1 MNTSPEFKKC
11 LEHNKI
17 KKFSS
22 GRKLMAKEL
31 KLAQEDL
38 RLSLRNLNE
47 GNYRWSIVQ
56 SYYSMFH
63 SARVLLYSKNYREKN
78 HFCLIIAVRSLFVET
93 GKLNFSFIEFLLEA
107 KHLREAAD
115 YYGDFSEVN
124 SRKLVKKAKYFLKI
138 VKEVTS
144 VQK

>member
-93 GKLNFSFIEFLLEA
+93 GKLNFSFI
-107 KHLREAAD
+107 
-115 YYGDFSEVN
+115 
-124 SRKLVKKAKYFLKI
+124 
-138 VKEVTS
+138 
-144 VQK
+144 